1 MCGTWPKVNERKK
14 RGKSIQYLRHC
25 FVWYNKI
32 RVMEQ
37 NKTIEDQ
44 TKSMGKLEKNKVK
57 VEKRLST
64 VKTELQNQEYRARD
78 ELQQAQKL
86 LHSQANAMAELTH
99 RQKKVVNSNYYSYS
113 LNESSFCMNSEC
125 MYPNFSHCLMTAL
138 ALFCVTAAGFLYC
151 CCSDVRGDNASLHSQ
166 L

>member
-1 MCGTWPKVNERKK
+1 MG
-14 RGKSIQYLRHC
+14 GKSIQYLRHC
-25 FVWYNKI
+25 FVWCNKI

-44 TKSMGKLEKNKVK
+44 SKSLGKLEKNKVK

-78 ELQQAQKL
+78 ELQQAQRL
-86 LHSQANAMAELTH
+86 LHSQASAMAELTH
-99 RQKKVVNSNYYSYS
+99 REKKVMNSNYYSYN
-113 LNESSFCMNSEC
+113 LNVCMH
-125 MYPNFSHCLMTAL
+125 PNFSHYLMTSL

-151 CCSDVRGDNASLHSQ
+151 HCSDVRSDHASLHSQ